1 MYSYLNE
8 FLPFSTQHSVKGL
21 EYDNVLVV
29 LENTDWTSYNFE
41 YLFDGDIEKSLTT
54 AKEKSY
60 STVLKRTK
68 KLFYVCCTR
77 SKENLVVFYSIPSTG
92 VIEGAKAMF
101 GQENCIDVDGLL
113 DDKTI

>member
-1 MYSYLNE
+1 MA
-8 FLPFSTQHSVKGL
+8 
-21 EYDNVLVV
+21 
-29 LENTDWTSYNFE
+29 SYNFE